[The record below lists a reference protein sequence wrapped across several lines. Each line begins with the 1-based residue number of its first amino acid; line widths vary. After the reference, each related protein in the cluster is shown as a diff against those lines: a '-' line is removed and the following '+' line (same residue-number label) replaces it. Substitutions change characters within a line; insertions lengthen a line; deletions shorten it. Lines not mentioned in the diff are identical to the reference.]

1 MSASTL
7 VPTLEPLAPTPGLLA
22 PALESLG
29 VVAAAVLAPLALATL
44 VYLDARR
51 RRIASQAQVASLTPL
66 AWGATTFFSGVGC
79 VVVAACYV
87 AVAAR

>member
-1 MSASTL
+1 M
-7 VPTLEPLAPTPGLLA
+7 
-22 PALESLG
+22 
-29 VVAAAVLAPLALATL
+29 VAAAVLAPLALATL

-51 RRIASQAQVASLTPL
+51 RRAASQTQVASLTPL

>member
-1 MSASTL
+1 MPL
-7 VPTLEPLAPTPGLLA
+7 PIPLLEGVPRPF
-22 PALESLG
+22 ALT
-29 VVAAAVLAPLALATL
+29 AAAVLVPLALASL

-51 RRIASQAQVASLTPL
+51 RRGPAGARGRSLAPI

-87 AVAAR
+87 AVRSR

>member
-1 MSASTL
+1 MLPAALLERIAAQS
-7 VPTLEPLAPTPGLLA
+7 VPVLTVAVLLPLLLA
-22 PALESLG
+22 S
-29 VVAAAVLAPLALATL
+29 V

-51 RRIASQAQVASLTPL
+51 RRGRKRSLAPL

-87 AVAAR
+87 AVRRR